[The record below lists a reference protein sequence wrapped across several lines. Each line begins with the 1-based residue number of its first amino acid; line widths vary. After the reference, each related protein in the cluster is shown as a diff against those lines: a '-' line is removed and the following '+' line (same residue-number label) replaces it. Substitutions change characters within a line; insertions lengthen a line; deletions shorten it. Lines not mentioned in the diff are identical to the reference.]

1 MDTWLEDFLV
11 YLRYERNYSENTI
24 KPYRDSLKAFGL
36 FIESLDA
43 GLDWKLVTTDII
55 RDWIVFLMDE
65 GKSPAGVCPRLSA
78 VKCFYRFL
86 LRRGLVDVDPAH
98 MVPAPRKARVL
109 PYFIKERDM
118 DRLLDDVVFPEDYE
132 GRRNRLV
139 VLMMYS
145 TGVRASELIGMD
157 VDDIDLEVCELRVTG
172 KRNKQRVI
180 PFGDELRTVVR
191 AYLPCRDAVAESDE
205 ERAVF
210 LNGRNGKRISYG
222 TVRLIVRKALML
234 VTAQQKISP
243 HVLRHSFATSMLN
256 NDADL
261 QSVKELLGHEKLST
275 TSIYTHTSFE
285 DLKRMYNQAHPR
297 A

>member
-1 MDTWLEDFLV
+1 MDAWLEDFVV

-24 KPYRDSLKAFGL
+24 KPYHDSLKAFGL
-36 FIESLDA
+36 FVKSLDA
-43 GLDWKLVTTDII
+43 ELDWKHVTSDII
-55 RDWIVFLMDE
+55 RDWIVFLMDK
-65 GKSPAGVCPRLSA
+65 GITPAGVCPRLSA

-98 MVPAPRKARVL
+98 MVSAPRKAKAL

-118 DRLLDDVVFPEDYE
+118 DRLLDDIVFPEGYE
-132 GRRNRLV
+132 GRLNRLI
-139 VLMMYS
+139 VLMLYS
-145 TGVRASELIGMD
+145 TGMRVSELIGID
-157 VDDIDLEVCELRVTG
+157 VDDIDLETCVVRVTG
-172 KRNKQRVI
+172 KRKKQRAI
-180 PFGDELRTVVR
+180 PFGDELRDGIKE
-191 AYLPCRDAVAESDE
+191 YLSLRESVAGGET
-205 ERAVF
+205 ERALF
-210 LNGRNGKRISYG
+210 LNSRNGIRISYG
-222 TVRLIVRKALML
+222 TVRMVVRNALML
-234 VTAQQKISP
+234 VTSQKKISP

-256 NDADL
+256 NDANL

>member
-1 MDTWLEDFLV
+1 
-11 YLRYERNYSENTI
+11 
-24 KPYRDSLKAFGL
+24 
-36 FIESLDA
+36 
-43 GLDWKLVTTDII
+43 
-55 RDWIVFLMDE
+55 
-65 GKSPAGVCPRLSA
+65 
-78 VKCFYRFL
+78 
-86 LRRGLVDVDPAH
+86 
-98 MVPAPRKARVL
+98 
-109 PYFIKERDM
+109 M

-157 VDDIDLEVCELRVTG
+157 VDDIDLEACELRVTG

-191 AYLPCRDAVAESDE
+191 AYLPYRDAVAESDE